1 MQKITPFLWF
11 DHQAEKAAVFYT
23 SVFKNSKI
31 LDIARY
37 AKGSPGKPGSVM
49 TVRFRIEGQD
59 FIALNGGPEYKF
71 THAISFVVN
80 CRTQREID
88 YYWRKL
94 SAGGKEIQCGWL
106 QDKFGVSWQIVP
118 TVIPE
123 LLTGN
128 DPEKTARVMKAV
140 LSMVKLDIKRLK
152 RAAGSR

>member
-11 DHQAEKAAVFYT
+11 NGQAEKAAAFYT
-23 SVFKNSKI
+23 AVFKNSKI

-59 FIALNGGPEYKF
+59 FVALNGGPECKF

-80 CRTQREID
+80 CRTQKEID
-88 YYWRKL
+88 YYWRRL
-94 SAGGKEIQCGWL
+94 SAGGKKIQCGWL
-106 QDKFGVSWQIVP
+106 RDKFGVSWQIVP
-118 TVIPE
+118 TIVPG

-128 DPEKTARVMKAV
+128 DTERSARVMKAV
-140 LSMVKLDIKRLK
+140 LSMIKLDIRRLK
-152 RAAGSR
+152 RAAGA